1 MWLDFGTSAG
11 VDDKGRPVTA
21 VTSSSRRKP
30 RLIDFLE
37 TARVAAAEKVML
49 SGDIPPATGEGH
61 WLVGE
66 IPGWEATNL
75 RLTSPANGTF
85 RHAETG
91 AEVMVRLVK
100 EWFADLPLTPA
111 QAQAS
116 WAAVATTLKD
126 LDENASMA
134 YTPSRTG
141 LNLWKL
147 SQPTE
152 QVVVNGRKQRRA
164 IEIPGMTLDI
174 AEEIHATSGQGY
186 SDHFVAGESFSQHE
200 DCIPLIDPANTPTI
214 NAFADTD
221 GRFMYAAVGKELG
234 IGPGIRLKQD
244 AASTMLFEEPFRR
257 ARYEVRFRVP
267 SDWDTVGIF
276 GVQHPNREQG
286 WYHPNRPGA
295 TGVTWCDAAEAALA
309 IRHGWDVQPLQAV
322 VFQKGDPMR
331 IFFDRVIRARERAA
345 TSTEWEPIVRRAV
358 VAALRNIL
366 LQGVGAMASQ
376 GRTDTHLVE
385 SAREVPAGA
394 DMTRVGDRFMYE
406 TKDEA
411 SKRGDF
417 YHPELAAQ
425 IWGRARARVLES
437 PLGGTHG
444 TTKGGALHIPPNL
457 LIGIHVD
464 AIYTTHAPWWSLP
477 LEHGGG
483 DDGKV
488 GRLRLEGLL
497 PGPLPT
503 PVTQSERAALRIQAV
518 EAGPKGA
525 WS

>member
-1 MWLDFGTSAG
+1 MWLDFATSAG
-11 VDDKGRPVTA
+11 VDDKSRPVAA
-21 VTSSSRRKP
+21 VTSSPRRKP
-30 RLIDFLE
+30 RLIEYLE
-37 TARVAAAEKVML
+37 TARAASAEKVML
-49 SGDIPPATGEGH
+49 SGEIPPATGEGH

-66 IPGWEATNL
+66 IPGWSAQNL
-75 RLTSPANGTF
+75 RLGSPANGTF
-85 RHAETG
+85 RHEESG

-100 EWFADLPLTPA
+100 EWFGDIPLEPA
-111 QAQAS
+111 QAQAA
-116 WAAVATTLKD
+116 WAAVAATLKD
-126 LDENASMA
+126 LTEDASMA

-141 LNLWKL
+141 LNLWRL
-147 SQPTE
+147 SVPRNQ
-152 QVVVNGRKQRRA
+152 
-164 IEIPGMTLDI
+164 EISSVSSDI

-186 SDHFVAGESFSQHE
+186 SAHFVAGESFSQHE
-200 DCIPLIDPANTPTI
+200 DCIPLIDPEATPTI

-234 IGPGIRLKQD
+234 VGPAVRLKQD

-295 TGVTWCDAAEAALA
+295 TGVTWCDAAEATLALK
-309 IRHGWDVQPLQAV
+309 HGWDVQPLQAV
-322 VFQKGDPMR
+322 AFQKGNPMDT
-331 IFFDRVIRARERAA
+331 FFARVIRARERAA
-345 TSTEWEPIVRRAV
+345 ASKQWEPMVRRAV

-366 LQGVGAMASQ
+366 LQSVGAMASQ

-394 DMTRVGDRFMYE
+394 DMTRIGDRFMYE
-406 TKDEA
+406 TKDETR
-411 SKRGDF
+411 KGGEF

-437 PLGGTHG
+437 PLGGPNSRG
-444 TTKGGALHIPPNL
+444 LKGGALHFPPHL
-457 LIGIHVD
+457 IIGIHVD
-464 AIYTTHAPWWSLP
+464 AIYTSHPPVWALP
-477 LEHGGG
+477 VGSAGG

-488 GRLRLEGLL
+488 GRLRLEGFLR
-497 PGPLPT
+497 GPLPT
-503 PVTQSERAALRIQAV
+503 PVTLSERAALRIQSV

-525 WS
+525 YWS